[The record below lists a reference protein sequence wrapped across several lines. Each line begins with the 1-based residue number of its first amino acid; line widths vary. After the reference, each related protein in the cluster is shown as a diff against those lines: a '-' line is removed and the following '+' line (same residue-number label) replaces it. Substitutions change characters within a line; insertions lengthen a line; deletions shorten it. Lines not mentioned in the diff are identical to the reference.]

1 MAMLNNQMVIETDT
15 VHVFVDWN
23 HQPAGCVAEYL
34 HPSLLFSS
42 KKQGDR
48 TSMLLFYGNFLY
60 NCDDVQHGCSVFV
73 LNHYGLCLTVG
84 FCSNF

>member
-34 HPSLLFSS
+34 HPSLLF
-42 KKQGDR
+42 
-48 TSMLLFYGNFLY
+48 
-60 NCDDVQHGCSVFV
+60 FV
-73 LNHYGLCLTVG
+73 EKIRR
-84 FCSNF
+84 